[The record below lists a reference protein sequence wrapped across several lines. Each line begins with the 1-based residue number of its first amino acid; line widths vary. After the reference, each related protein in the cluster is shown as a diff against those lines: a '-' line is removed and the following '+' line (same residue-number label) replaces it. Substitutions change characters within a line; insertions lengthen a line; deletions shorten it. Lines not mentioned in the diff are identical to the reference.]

1 MPLNSAPR
9 WLRQL
14 KQFGLSLPDTQPKA
28 PWPGHDDVAVHNK
41 TFAYLVLEDDGHT
54 LRVSVKLPA
63 SGPAALKQPHAEPTG
78 YGLGK
83 SGWVSLRYDKGA
95 PPPMEQ
101 MQRWMLES
109 YRAQAPKRVLKALY
123 AAQPWIESGGMPDTP
138 KR

>member
-63 SGPAALKQPHAEPTG
+63 SGPAALIDLARSNARPSRRSSAWG
-78 YGLGK
+78 C
-83 SGWVSLRYDKGA
+83 WCC
-95 PPPMEQ
+95 
-101 MQRWMLES
+101 RW
-109 YRAQAPKRVLKALY
+109 
-123 AAQPWIESGGMPDTP
+123 
-138 KR
+138 